1 MVRLINAYNQQFKAS
16 YIPSLEGQEIAA
28 QKQSSKGWVR
38 KIVYLFT
45 ILFVTLFANAQ
56 PRQIIDFNKGWKFYL
71 GNDTAARLPE
81 YNDSKWRSLSVPHD
95 WSIES
100 DFIKDAPATPEG
112 GSLPGG
118 IGWYRKTFVLPA
130 SAKDK
135 IVTIEFDGVYQNSEV
150 WINGHYLGKRP
161 NGYVNFSYELTKHLK
176 PAPQK
181 NSIAV
186 KVDNS
191 QQPNSRWYS
200 GSGIYRNVNLVIK
213 NKTSINKE
221 QLQVFAEAISL
232 SSCQLL
238 IKGPFHS
245 NPLNF
250 PIKVRIFNSDNKLV
264 SEIVS
269 VGKVGEINTKVILY
283 APQLWSVDN
292 PKLYKINLQLKSLN
306 EIVDEITI
314 PFGIRSFHFD
324 KDKGFFLNNQPLKLQ
339 GVCMHHDLGALG
351 AAFNKEAARRQLK
364 ILKEMGTNAIRFSH
378 NPPATEMLDLCDEMG
393 FLVIDE
399 AFDMWKKKKNKY
411 DYHKDFVEWHKKDLE
426 AMVYRDRNHPSVIL
440 WSIGNEIR
448 EQFDSTGITITKEL
462 VGIVKAIDPTRPV
475 ISAMTETKPQYNF
488 IAKSNAL
495 DVFGFNYREYDYD
508 SLPVRFPNQKFIGTE
523 IASSIATRGVYY
535 RPSDSIR
542 TWPPDY
548 KHQPDFDGGNPD
560 FTGPAY
566 DNTKAYWGNTHEKA
580 WLAVKKSPHVA
591 GGFIWSG
598 FDYIG
603 EPLPYPKFPARS
615 SYFGVIDLAGF
626 PKDAFYMYQS
636 EWSKKNVLHIFP
648 HWTWNKGDSVDV
660 WAYYNNADEVELFI
674 NGKSAGKRSKTDSAL
689 HVLWKVAFEPGT
701 LKAVSR
707 KSGKQIAIKEMSTA
721 GKPARIE
728 LVPDKKILQADGK
741 DMCFIT
747 ARVVDAEGRLVP
759 DANHLL
765 RFSINGNA
773 IIVGTDNGYQAD
785 ISSLKSTNRRAWKG
799 MALAMVQA
807 GEKKGNST
815 LTVVAEGL
823 PATKIT
829 LLIGGK

>member
-1 MVRLINAYNQQFKAS
+1 MVRIS
-16 YIPSLEGQEIAA
+16 VVIISL
-28 QKQSSKGWVR
+28 
-38 KIVYLFT
+38 LFG
-45 ILFVTLFANAQ
+45 IMSIQAQ
-56 PRQIIDFNKGWKFYL
+56 PRQVIDFNKGWKFYL

-81 YNDSKWRSLSVPHD
+81 YNDGKWRSLSVPHD

-118 IGWYRKTFVLPA
+118 IGWYRKAFVLPA
-130 SAKDK
+130 STKDK
-135 IVTIEFDGVYQNSEV
+135 NITIEFDGVYQNSEV
-150 WINGHYLGKRP
+150 WINGYYLGKRP
-161 NGYVNFSYELTKHLK
+161 NGYVNFSYELTEHLK

-181 NSIAV
+181 NIISV

-191 QQPNSRWYS
+191 QQPNSRWYT
-200 GSGIYRNVNLVIK
+200 GSGIYRDVKLVTHESIFIEENGIFITTKALDSKKAVLELTTVLNTRLKTNQPIKILISVLNNRNAVIK
-213 NKTSINKE
+213 QADPVNMNLYFDGSALVKE
-221 QLQVFAEAISL
+221 FELD
-232 SSCQLL
+232 
-238 IKGPFHS
+238 
-245 NPLNF
+245 NPL
-250 PIKVRIFNSDNKLV
+250 
-264 SEIVS
+264 
-269 VGKVGEINTKVILY
+269 
-283 APQLWSVDN
+283 LWSVEK
-292 PKLYKINLQLKSLN
+292 PGLYKLKVQI
-306 EIVDEITI
+306 EKGGRVVDEIITT
-314 PFGIRSFHFD
+314 FGIRSFHFD

-411 DYHKDFVEWHKKDLE
+411 DYHKDFPEWYKKDLE

-462 VGIVKAIDPTRPV
+462 VAIVKAIDPTRPV

-674 NGKSAGKRSKTDSAL
+674 NGKSAGKRSKTDTTL

-701 LKAVSR
+701 LKAISR
-707 KSGKQIAIKEMSTA
+707 KNGKLVAKKEIKTA
-721 GKPARIE
+721 GSAYRIE
-728 LVPDKKILQADGK
+728 LVPDKKSMKTGGAD
-741 DMCFIT
+741 MIFVT
-747 ARVVDAEGRLVP
+747 ARIIDRNGNLVP
-759 DANHLL
+759 EGNQKID
-765 RFSINGNA
+765 FSISGNG
-773 IIVGTDNGYQAD
+773 IITGTDNGYQAD
-785 ISSLKSTNRRAWKG
+785 SVSLKKPVRHAWKG
-799 MALAMVQA
+799 LALAIVQSV
-807 GEKKGNST
+807 EKKGNITLKAFSPGLIPAT
-815 LTVVAEGL
+815 LTL
-823 PATKIT
+823 TST
-829 LLIGGK
+829 D